1 MSEVRDNNWLDK
13 IKDLLGDT
21 PKDKDD
27 LISLLDTAAKNNLI
41 TQDIFQMMLGVFSVS
56 EIPVREIM
64 IPRPHMITINVN
76 EELNAVVNKVIE
88 SGHSRFPVIHDKPD
102 EILGILHAKDLLK
115 NQIVSSDDFDL
126 HDYIRPAKFIPESK
140 RLNILLNEFKAS
152 RNHIAIVIDEH
163 SNISGLITL
172 EDLIEEIIGEI
183 DDEHDI
189 SSKELIIQQANNKY
203 IIDALLP
210 LDDFN
215 EKFNCKLIDEDIE
228 TIGGF
233 IVNKFEKVPK
243 KQETFEIDGFLF
255 TVLSADSK
263 KINRVQL
270 TIKKEQKRIEATLSI
285 NIFCLICSIIL
296 PI

>member
-1 MSEVRDNNWLDK
+1 MSEVKDNNWLDK

-21 PKDKDD
+21 PKDKKD
-27 LISLLDTAAKNNLI
+27 LITLLDTAAKNSLI
-41 TQDIFQMMLGVFSVS
+41 TQDIFQMILGVFSVS

-76 EELNAVVNKVIE
+76 EELNAVVTKVIE

-115 NQIVSSDDFDL
+115 NQIISSNDFDL

-163 SNISGLITL
+163 SNISGLVTL

-203 IIDALLP
+203 IIDALLS

-215 EKFNCKLIDEDIE
+215 QKFDCNLVDNDIE

-233 IVNKFEKVPK
+233 LVNKFEKVPK
-243 KQETFEIDGFLF
+243 KQETLETEGFLVYCSLCGF
-255 TVLSADSK
+255 K
-263 KINRVQL
+263 KN
-270 TIKKEQKRIEATLSI
+270 
-285 NIFCLICSIIL
+285 
-296 PI
+296 

>member
-1 MSEVRDNNWLDK
+1 MSETKDNNWLNK
-13 IKDLLGDT
+13 IKDLLGDS

-27 LISLLDTAAKNNLI
+27 LVDLLYTAVENRLI
-41 TQDIFQMMLGVFSVS
+41 TQDIFQMILGVFSVS

-64 IPRPHMITINVN
+64 IPRPYMITIDVN
-76 EELNAVVNKVIE
+76 EELNSVISKVID
-88 SGHSRFPVIHDKPD
+88 SGHSRFPVINQKPD

-115 NQIVSSDDFDL
+115 NQIISSDDFDL

-163 SNISGLITL
+163 SNISGLVTL

-183 DDEHDI
+183 DDEHDV
-189 SSKELIIQQANNKY
+189 SSKELIIQQSNNKY
-203 IIDALLP
+203 IIDTLLS

-215 EKFNCKLIDEDIE
+215 EKFDCNFIDKDIE

-233 IVNKFEKVPK
+233 LVNKFEKVPK
-243 KQETFEIDGFLF
+243 KQESIEISNMNF
-255 TVLSADSK
+255 TILSADSK
-263 KINRVQL
+263 KINRIQL
-270 TIKKEQKRIEATLSI
+270 IIKKEHK
-285 NIFCLICSIIL
+285 NN
-296 PI
+296 